1 MESTAAW
8 VLFANRIFS
17 QIHETAAPSHHQ
29 LSLVRPRKKKGARRR
44 VVKPVAGCCLVG
56 VGPPLTL
63 MVPWKL
69 RLFTGTIRR
78 LRSHQV
84 IAECLAPFLKLGCA
98 IAVKRWVLGPTTPGR
113 RDRSESLV
121 PTTETLAR
129 LDSYRVVVGV
139 KAPGAHSS
147 HATRHTPR
155 PSLFSLRFRSE
166 WNLLRSWLMAR
177 LLPGGRLCGVA
188 RLVGTH
194 YDGISTIFRLLGAK
208 VSSERNA
215 PPRLSA
221 RQVCRL
227 QCACR
232 SCVVGR
238 RPCACVLRVCRV
250 SCVGPQR
257 AASSLEWRRRAMV
270 PDERPHRARA
280 SSKPNGVPQVGK
292 RIYWPGSGLDLTEF
306 DLLEIGDDVTFA
318 SRSVYMPSD
327 AHAQAPIKIDAGAMV
342 ADRCVLL
349 PGVSVGRNA
358 VLGSGTLAP
367 TGFDFTPG
375 STWVGARRGTPLR
388 LPGGDE
394 AATAAKP
401 TLRPFGRAFYWSVV
415 PHEPARCATSRDTCA
430 TVTSFRGE
438 VLSWWSEQKKRAPPI
453 ILLLLLVESTQP
465 NSESFLHVP
474 RHVATVRTISFAVK
488 TLESPPTIRDRRAA
502 LFLRLR
508 TFRNLP
514 GASYARRLLLDAPSR
529 RRVIGRLPSWLAV
542 RGHCPLLACACSF
555 GRWQRSRVQA
565 KSEYTH

>member
-358 VLGSGTLAP
+358 VLASKLPDSIPSVSIDRQCGSSQQSIQFAAQGVMSGTQDMVLAHGIESMTRVP
-367 TGFDFTPG
+367 MG
-375 STWVGARRGTPLR
+375 STF
-388 LPGGDE
+388 
-394 AATAAKP
+394 K
-401 TLRPFGRAFYWSVV
+401 
-415 PHEPARCATSRDTCA
+415 
-430 TVTSFRGE
+430 
-438 VLSWWSEQKKRAPPI
+438 
-453 ILLLLLVESTQP
+453 
-465 NSESFLHVP
+465 
-474 RHVATVRTISFAVK
+474 
-488 TLESPPTIRDRRAA
+488 
-502 LFLRLR
+502 LFK
-508 TFRNLP
+508 
-514 GASYARRLLLDAPSR
+514 DAGLG
-529 RRVIGRLPSWLAV
+529 IN
-542 RGHCPLLACACSF
+542 
-555 GRWQRSRVQA
+555 
-565 KSEYTH
+565 KSERLEQAYPGVQFSQFMGAEMLVKKHGFMTSLRCGQRHET